1 MKIFWPIK
9 KNIFWIG
16 TLVGLLWIFAG
27 TIRPSDA
34 HAMPPSMAMGQSLH
48 SGKAI
53 PASCP
58 MKGDLPCCHGK
69 DRVALCK
76 ASLCDLCVSSAPGEE
91 NTASPSRIMLPA
103 LPIIADSSPDQ
114 TRLLLKVHILHHPFL
129 NKSSFSP
136 PVNRPLLI

>member
-1 MKIFWPIK
+1 MKHFGPFK
-9 KNIFWIG
+9 KNIFWIVA
-16 TLVGLLWIFAG
+16 LVGLLWIFAG

-69 DRVALCK
+69 DQVALCK
-76 ASLCDLCVSSAPGEE
+76 AFLCDLCVFSAPGEE
-91 NTASPSRIMLPA
+91 NTFSPFRIMLPA
-103 LPIIADSSPDQ
+103 LPIIADFSPNQ
-114 TRLLLKVHILHHPFL
+114 TRLLLKVHLPHHLFL
-129 NKSSFSP
+129 NKSSFFP